1 VFFNLIKALRSAGE
15 YKYLFLFDERP
26 I

>member
-1 VFFNLIKALRSAGE
+1 LEHCKEALRSAGE